1 MSQEVMKDL
10 LRCFHNDADE
20 FTVRENNG
28 KNELFFFF
36 FAVNQCYQFFKCIFN
51 QRIIALQCYVG
62 VCHTAM

>member
-10 LRCFHNDADE
+10 LRRFHNDADE

-28 KNELFFFF
+28 KMSFFFF
-36 FAVNQCYQFFKCIFN
+36 FAVNQCYQFFKFIFN

-62 VCHTAM
+62 VCHIAV

>member
-36 FAVNQCYQFFKCIFN
+36 FCCKSVLPIF
-51 QRIIALQCYVG
+51 
-62 VCHTAM
+62 